1 MAEHFYADVRDAIAF
16 SDEKMRKVSLFDT
29 PRCMVDLYCARSG
42 QGQRPHVHDG
52 EDKTYHV
59 LQGRGEFQVGDE
71 RRLLG
76 PGGTVLAPAGV
87 EHGLTNPGPEDL
99 VVLVVIAPPIPH

>member
-1 MAEHFYADVRDAIAF
+1 MAERFYPDVRDRVAF
-16 SDEKMRKVSLFDT
+16 SDEKMQKVSLFDT
-29 PRCMVDLYCARSG
+29 PRCMVDLYCARPG
-42 QGQRPHVHDG
+42 QGQRPHVHGG

-71 RRLLG
+71 RQTLG
-76 PGGTVLAPAGV
+76 RGGMAHAPAGV
-87 EHGLTNPGPEDL
+87 EHGLTNPGPDDL